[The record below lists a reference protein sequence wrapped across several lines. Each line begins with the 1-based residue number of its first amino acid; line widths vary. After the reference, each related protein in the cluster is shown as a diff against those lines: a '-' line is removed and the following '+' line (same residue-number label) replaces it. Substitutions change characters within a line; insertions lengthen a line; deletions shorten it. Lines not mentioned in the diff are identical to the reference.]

1 MAEKVKKAP
10 EAIEPQE
17 VRVERPKRAVLTAE
31 ESMERMDAFSER
43 RDQIVAA
50 VRKSKSRSLRP

>member
-1 MAEKVKKAP
+1 MAEQVKEAA
-10 EAIEPQE
+10 EAIESQE
-17 VRVERPKRAVLTAE
+17 VRVERPKRAILTAE

-50 VRKSKSRSLRP
+50 VRKSKSRSLRS